1 MLDNQNDNE
10 TEQNSDDFSMSDIAS
25 GVGGMGKKAA
35 RSLLGLNSKKKDGKV
50 KKAAKTAAKEAAKAL
65 LKALRVLI
73 SLIPLPVKIGI
84 LLVLVCLL
92 IFAFKKGQSILA
104 SDNTTDTVKTV
115 MDVYASEK
123 NTSDDV
129 TIKGEKTNSL
139 QYAKDDNEAKRR
151 KSLAKFF
158 KENSSFVNMKL
169 SDIKTIYDVYC
180 LEYEIKKKKGENTTL
195 DDKLYTSYTTVVGE
209 DSKWDEEDGSLI
221 EEVKSVITKDKDG
234 KYVDNLN
241 LRNERI
247 ANVKEK
253 DYFFEKMLLTEKY
266 NMNQVKW
273 NDYSHVTNGGSLTFL
288 KQDKEY
294 GLQYPKSL
302 KQDQPSAWDPNNYLN
317 RVVKI
322 EDVDETD
329 GKDRETF
336 TKLLT
341 PYLQSWL
348 IPLSYYSGLVSEG
361 VEAEAATKFAYS
373 VIKNTYSNVIANR
386 YQLEDYILNTR
397 FDEYYI
403 YHYATNFNIQVRTYK
418 ENKTKS
424 STVKKTTTSTTKAG
438 VYVVR
443 SDSAKT
449 PLGYLKNDKGNR
461 IQYTE
466 DEAEAKCLE
475 LNGDANTPKSTLNGY
490 NYYYEA
496 IDVPDSEN
504 TTSDILQYIVYYA
517 GKTVDITKEEPKIE
531 NVTVNKTTNV
541 EKYSFFNSNG
551 NALAVSTT
559 PVLVKTEYYNQRL
572 EPTTV
577 TVPDDGIL
585 TEGMLGKVDYKK
597 ESLLQQIDQN
607 KETGRYVSVR
617 YYVSQARTFDA
628 KIATQY
634 NYIKYSVN
642 DVESRINEASKS
654 ELKTE
659 KFEEKDHTNEIT
671 QDQVKNTLSDDKSL
685 NDIANDLDS
694 TILSVESAYSYGSSD
709 EAVKKLDDN
718 RGTKLKDLMIT
729 KDGETDD
736 KSSKYIVIKFK
747 SNKNYT
753 EKIGS
758 PDGEVQLATGRVL
771 NNVVSPTGEKMGIH
785 YIQRKWNDKLN
796 IYATKTDPYTVE
808 DLKNW
813 NNDYEKKNSIVDG
826 FNFNTRLAISYES
839 TKYYEDLENQK
850 ILNRVDFMNANRSI
864 FKDYLYDRAP
874 YSDTIG
880 YYRSILQTGMDEL
893 KKQFS
898 DILERN
904 NTYPFKYGET
914 LGFRDLVENNLG
926 GSTSVSAGFIWPV
939 DNKYVSAIQGY
950 STVYG
955 ESHSG
960 VDIWSDTDGNTHQ
973 WSWVDRFPVYA
984 IASGTVIVASDSQI
998 PNTQVIDNSGLGN
1011 YIVIRHESGYIS
1023 SYGHL
1028 SSGTFKVKEGDVVTQ
1043 GQIIGYVGSSG
1054 SSSCMHL
1061 HFNIYD
1067 NSDGTDRR
1075 SAENKLDPLD
1085 FYVVEINPNVDN
1097 SGNIPEYAA
1106 LKADESLRS
1115 KITMFNAYM
1124 ITGSKGGGTGALHS
1138 TVFADAKSFVAAT
1151 KEGLS
1156 KRSNIDPD
1164 SDLLKDD
1171 CLELVYNKCV
1181 AANRS
1186 PELCIVIAISENHKL
1201 NGYGQHNYWNVGVY
1215 NDDNPNDSS
1224 KGYSQFEQALDTW
1237 ISNSSWIDDPNDDR
1251 YQRAVQRIDNWGSK
1265 SSSEGPP
1272 KNFAPG
1278 VYDSIAFYKCVYST
1292 PDKGGEGEFYHP
1304 KLEDTLG
1311 PEQYWVGFARYL
1323 DDAVDI
1329 LLNIWKGVYGG

>member
-475 LNGDANTPKSTLNGY
+475 LNGDATTPKSTLNGY

-496 IDVPDSEN
+496 VDVPDSEN

-617 YYVSQARTFDA
+617 YYVSQAETFDA

-709 EAVKKLDDN
+709 EAVKKLGDN

-729 KDGETDD
+729 KDGKTDD
-736 KSSKYIVIKFK
+736 TSSKYIVIKFK

-771 NNVVSPTGEKMGIH
+771 NNVVSPTGQKMGIH

-796 IYATKTDPYTVE
+796 ISSTKTDSYTVE
-808 DLKNW
+808 DLKKW
-813 NNDYEKKNSIVDG
+813 NNDYEKKNDINDG
-826 FNFNTRLAISYES
+826 FNFNTRLAISYDS
-839 TKYYEDLENQK
+839 TEYYNDLEDQK
-850 ILNRVDFMNANRSI
+850 ILNRIDFMNANRSI
-864 FKDYLYDRAP
+864 FKDYLYDRSP
-874 YSDTIG
+874 YSETIG

-914 LGFRDLVENNLG
+914 LGFRDLVDNILGTNN
-926 GSTSVSAGFIWPV
+926 TISAGFIWPV
-939 DNKYVSAIQGY
+939 DNKYVSAIQGV
-950 STVYG
+950 SAIYG

-960 VDIWSDTDGNTHQ
+960 VDIWSDTDGNIHQ
-973 WSWVDRFPVYA
+973 WSWVDKFPVYA
-984 IASGTVIVASDSQI
+984 IASGTILEASDSQI
-998 PNTQVIDNSGLGN
+998 PNNSDLNGNGLGN
-1011 YIVIRHESGYIS
+1011 YIVIQHDNGYLS

-1028 SSGTFKVKEGDVVTQ
+1028 STGSFKVKPGDKVTQ
-1043 GQIIGYVGSSG
+1043 GQIIAYIGSSG
-1054 SSSCMHL
+1054 NSSCMHL

-1067 NSDGTDRR
+1067 NSDGSNVR

-1085 FYVVEINPNVDN
+1085 FYVVEINPNAEN
-1097 SGNIPEYAA
+1097 SGSIPQYAE
-1106 LKADESLRS
+1106 LKANESLRNN
-1115 KITMFNAYM
+1115 ITMFNAYM
-1124 ITGSKGGGTGALHS
+1124 ITGSKGGGTGALYD
-1138 TVFADAKSFVAAT
+1138 TVFADANSFVTAT

-1156 KRSNIDPD
+1156 KRTVADG
-1164 SDLLKDD
+1164 SDFLNDESLALIYKN
-1171 CLELVYNKCV
+1171 CTE
-1181 AANRS
+1181 ANLS
-1186 PELCIVIAISENHKL
+1186 PELCVVIAISEKSDL
-1201 NGYGQHNYWNVGVY
+1201 SGYGQKNYWNVGVF
-1215 NDDNPNDSS
+1215 NSDDPNNPS
-1224 KGYSQFEQALDTW
+1224 KGYSTFEEALNKWIENTKWVGDT
-1237 ISNSSWIDDPNDDR
+1237 NDWR
-1251 YQRAVQRIDNWGSK
+1251 YTRAMQRIDSWGSK
-1265 SSSEGPP
+1265 VKPDGTTAR
-1272 KNFAPG
+1272 NFAPG
-1278 VYDSIAFYKCVYST
+1278 IYNSIAFYKCVYSV
-1292 PDKGGEGEFYHP
+1292 PDELTQES
-1304 KLEDTLG
+1304 D
-1311 PEQYWVGFARYL
+1311 QSVGSEANWGKYAEYL
-1323 DDAVDI
+1323 DEATDI
-1329 LLNIWKGVYGG
+1329 LLNVWKGVYGG

>member
-104 SDNTTDTVKTV
+104 SDNTIDTVKTV

-158 KENSSFVNMKL
+158 EENSSFVNMKL

-180 LEYEIKKKKGENTTL
+180 LDYEIKKKKGENTTL

-247 ANVKEK
+247 ANFKEK

-302 KQDQPSAWDPNNYLN
+302 KQDQPSVWDPNNYLN

-424 STVKKTTTSTTKAG
+424 SIVKKTTTSTTKAG

-449 PLGYLKNDKGNR
+449 PLGYLKNDKGNI

-496 IDVPDSEN
+496 VDVPDSEN

-517 GKTVDITKEEPKIE
+517 GKTVDITKEETKPE

-607 KETGRYVSVR
+607 KETGRYISVR
-617 YYVSQARTFDA
+617 YYVSQAQTFDT

-642 DVESRINEASKS
+642 DIESRINEASKS

-685 NDIANDLDS
+685 NDIASDLDS

-729 KDGETDD
+729 KDGKNDD
-736 KSSKYIVIKFK
+736 TSSKYIVIKFK

-771 NNVVSPTGEKMGIH
+771 NNVVSPIGEKMGIH

-796 IYATKTDPYTVE
+796 ISSTKTDSYTVE

-839 TKYYEDLENQK
+839 TKYYEDLEDQK
-850 ILNRVDFMNANRSI
+850 ILNRIDFMNANRSI
-864 FKDYLYDRAP
+864 FKDYLYDRSP
-874 YSDTIG
+874 YSETIG

-914 LGFRDLVENNLG
+914 LGFRDLVDNILGTNN
-926 GSTSVSAGFIWPV
+926 TISAGFIWPV
-939 DNKYVSAIQGY
+939 DNKYVSAIQGV
-950 STVYG
+950 SAIYG
-955 ESHSG
+955 TSHGG
-960 VDIWSDTDGNTHQ
+960 VDIWSDTDGNIHQ
-973 WSWVDRFPVYA
+973 WSWVDKFPVYA
-984 IASGTVIVASDSQI
+984 IASGTILKASDSQI
-998 PNTQVIDNSGLGN
+998 PNNSDLNDKGLGN
-1011 YIVIRHESGYIS
+1011 YIVIQHDNGYLS

-1028 SSGTFKVKEGDVVTQ
+1028 STGSFKVKAGDKVTQ
-1043 GQIIGYVGSSG
+1043 GQIIAYIGSSG
-1054 SSSCMHL
+1054 NSSCMHL

-1067 NSDGTDRR
+1067 NSDGSNAM

-1085 FYVVEINPNVDN
+1085 FYVVEINPNAEN
-1097 SGNIPEYAA
+1097 SGSIPQYAE
-1106 LKADESLRS
+1106 LKANESLRNN
-1115 KITMFNAYM
+1115 ITMFNAYM
-1124 ITGSKGGGTGALHS
+1124 ITGSKGGGTGALHD
-1138 TVFADAKSFVAAT
+1138 TVFADANSFVTAT

-1156 KRSNIDPD
+1156 KRTVADG
-1164 SDLLKDD
+1164 SDFLNDESLALIYKN
-1171 CLELVYNKCV
+1171 CTE
-1181 AANRS
+1181 ANLS
-1186 PELCIVIAISENHKL
+1186 PELCVVIAISEKSDL
-1201 NGYGQHNYWNVGVY
+1201 SGYGQKNYWNVGVF
-1215 NDDNPNDSS
+1215 NSDDPNNPS
-1224 KGYSQFEQALDTW
+1224 KGYSTFEEALNKWIENTKWVGDT
-1237 ISNSSWIDDPNDDR
+1237 NDWR
-1251 YQRAVQRIDNWGSK
+1251 YTRAMQRIDSWGSK
-1265 SSSEGPP
+1265 VKPDGTTAR
-1272 KNFAPG
+1272 NFAPG
-1278 VYDSIAFYKCVYST
+1278 IYNSIAFYKCVYSV
-1292 PDKGGEGEFYHP
+1292 PDELTQES
-1304 KLEDTLG
+1304 D
-1311 PEQYWVGFARYL
+1311 QSVGSEANWGKYAEYL
-1323 DDAVDI
+1323 DEATDI
-1329 LLNIWKGVYGG
+1329 LLNVWKGVYGG

>member
-914 LGFRDLVENNLG
+914 LGFRELVENNLG

-1292 PDKGGEGEFYHP
+1292 PNAGGEGEFAHP

>member
-104 SDNTTDTVKTV
+104 SDNTIDTVKTV

-158 KENSSFVNMKL
+158 EENSSFVNMKL

-180 LEYEIKKKKGENTTL
+180 LDYEIKKKKGENTTL

-247 ANVKEK
+247 ANFKEK

-302 KQDQPSAWDPNNYLN
+302 KQDQPSVWDPNNYLN

-418 ENKTKS
+418 ENQGKEYKVPHTTSKSEYQFSYIKGKLNNSATKIGYVTENGKVKTYAQDDKAADEFVDERNGSQS
-424 STVKKTTTSTTKAG
+424 SEPKNNPNSYFYAVEDEDPSDPDTKRVIAYYYGALEPVYANKTSTT
-438 VYVVR
+438 Y
-443 SDSAKT
+443 
-449 PLGYLKNDKGNR
+449 
-461 IQYTE
+461 
-466 DEAEAKCLE
+466 
-475 LNGDANTPKSTLNGY
+475 STG
-490 NYYYEA
+490 
-496 IDVPDSEN
+496 
-504 TTSDILQYIVYYA
+504 
-517 GKTVDITKEEPKIE
+517 TKY
-531 NVTVNKTTNV
+531 TNV

-607 KETGRYVSVR
+607 KETGRYISVR
-617 YYVSQARTFDA
+617 YYVSQAQTFDT

-642 DVESRINEASKS
+642 DIESRINEASKS

-685 NDIANDLDS
+685 NDIASDLGS

-729 KDGETDD
+729 KDGKTDD
-736 KSSKYIVIKFK
+736 TSSKYIVIKFK

-771 NNVVSPTGEKMGIH
+771 NNVVSPIGEKMGIH

-796 IYATKTDPYTVE
+796 ISSTKTDSYTVE

-839 TKYYEDLENQK
+839 TKYYEDLEDQK

-864 FKDYLYDRAP
+864 FKDYLYDRSP

-914 LGFRDLVENNLG
+914 LGFRDLVDNILGTNN
-926 GSTSVSAGFIWPV
+926 TISAGFIWPV
-939 DNKYVSAIQGY
+939 DNKYVSAIQGV
-950 STVYG
+950 SAIYG
-955 ESHSG
+955 ESHGG
-960 VDIWSDTDGNTHQ
+960 VDIWSDTDGNIHQ
-973 WSWVDRFPVYA
+973 WSWVDKFPVYA
-984 IASGTVIVASDSQI
+984 IASGTILEVSDFQI
-998 PNTQVIDNSGLGN
+998 PNNSDLNGKGLGN
-1011 YIVIRHESGYIS
+1011 YIRIKHDNGYIS

-1028 SSGTFKVKEGDVVTQ
+1028 STGFGQVLKVGQKVTQ
-1043 GQIIGYVGSSG
+1043 GETIAYIGSSG
-1054 SSSCMHL
+1054 NSSCMHL

-1067 NSDGTDRR
+1067 NTDGSDKP
-1075 SAENKLDPLD
+1075 SIENKLDPLD
-1085 FYVVEINPNVDN
+1085 FYVVEINPNAEN
-1097 SGNIPEYAA
+1097 SGSIPQYAE
-1106 LKADESLRS
+1106 LKANESLRNN
-1115 KITMFNAYM
+1115 ITMFNAYM
-1124 ITGSKGGGTGALHS
+1124 ITGSKGGGTGALHD
-1138 TVFADAKSFVAAT
+1138 TVFADANSFVTAT

-1156 KRSNIDPD
+1156 KRTVADG
-1164 SDLLKDD
+1164 SDFLNDESLALIYKN
-1171 CLELVYNKCV
+1171 CTE
-1181 AANRS
+1181 ANLS
-1186 PELCIVIAISENHKL
+1186 PELCVVIAISEKSDL
-1201 NGYGQHNYWNVGVY
+1201 SGYGQKNYWNVGVF
-1215 NDDNPNDSS
+1215 NSDDPNNPS
-1224 KGYSQFEQALDTW
+1224 KGYSTFEEALNKWIENTKWVGDT
-1237 ISNSSWIDDPNDDR
+1237 NDWR
-1251 YQRAVQRIDNWGSK
+1251 YTRAMQRIDSWGSK
-1265 SSSEGPP
+1265 VKPDGTTAR
-1272 KNFAPG
+1272 NFAPG
-1278 VYDSIAFYKCVYST
+1278 IYNSIAFYKCVYSV
-1292 PDKGGEGEFYHP
+1292 PDELTQES
-1304 KLEDTLG
+1304 D
-1311 PEQYWVGFARYL
+1311 QSVGSEANWGKYAEYL
-1323 DDAVDI
+1323 DEATDI
-1329 LLNIWKGVYGG
+1329 LLNVWKGVYGG